1 MSTIKA
7 GDSIARKDE
16 AYNYL
21 KNAILTYQLS
31 PDEAIS
37 EMAISKEL
45 NISRTP
51 VREAMREL
59 EIEGL
64 IVSYPSRGSFV
75 ASLTPY
81 DVEEIYELRC
91 LLEVWAL
98 KRSITRITEEELDE
112 VEKMLK
118 ETVENL
124 DWAGLHKADRRLHG
138 LIVEKSGSK
147 RLVTFV
153 NTLNSQIERV
163 RRISAK
169 EQGRSIRSY
178 KEHMQII
185 DCIRQRDLERC
196 ESILEEHLHSVANSA
211 IEVVKSGIC

>member
-21 KNAILTYQLS
+21 KNAILTYQFA

-45 NISRTP
+45 KISRTP

-64 IVSYPSRGSFV
+64 IISYPSRGTFV

-91 LLEVWAL
+91 LLELWAL
-98 KRSITRITEEELDE
+98 KHSLQRITEEELNE
-112 VEKMLK
+112 VENMFQKAA
-118 ETVENL
+118 ENS
-124 DWAGLHKADRRLHG
+124 DWAGLHEADRKLHG

-147 RLVTFV
+147 RLITFV

-163 RRISAK
+163 RRVSAK
-169 EQGRSIRSY
+169 EQGRNLRSY
-178 KEHMQII
+178 EEHMQII
-185 DCIRQRDLERC
+185 SSIRQQDLKKC

-211 IEVVKSGIC
+211 IEVVRTGIC